1 MSTSNEGTYP
11 DYNSIVKQ
19 IHFDKETGRVWLDES
34 QMLFLDKTFFCDLRQ
49 VLIDIMGTNGARGV
63 LTRLGYF
70 AGFKHARLTEKLRKD
85 YSDREAFL
93 IGPQLSMVSGVASV
107 EALTLDVD
115 VAKGEFYGEFLID
128 SLESESYDHNHD
140 PIHDYDSTCWYLAGY
155 ASGFASGF
163 MGRQVLVVE
172 RRCSTTT
179 NPNRCIFIAKPVD
192 EWENVEKEL
201 AYYEPLNLNEQLFEL
216 RSQVIGLR
224 NQLKKSSQPILS
236 PETVGASQSF
246 CKTFTLIE
254 KAAPSKVSILLLG
267 ETGVGKEKFARAA
280 HNISSRNEEPFIAI
294 NCAAIPATLLE
305 AELFGVKAGAYT
317 GADKSRAGHFERANN
332 GTLFLDEIG
341 ELSPQAQASLL
352 RVLQEGELMRVGG
365 EQTTKVDV
373 RLIAA
378 TNRDLK
384 HEVDEGRFRAD
395 LFYRLNVYPVTI
407 PPLRER
413 IEDIPLLSEH
423 FLEKFCAIHN
433 KRFTGISDRATMMLK
448 QYPWPGNV
456 RELENMVERGVILAD
471 NHSVIEITDL
481 FVNAEM
487 LISDQAL
494 MADDKLDES
503 QWASRL
509 LDSGCQLESLEEEL
523 ITNAMERSGN
533 NVASA
538 ARLLGISRPTLRYK
552 LKKLNE
558 KADKSESA

>member
-1 MSTSNEGTYP
+1 MSKKNEGTYP

-19 IHFDKETGRVWLDES
+19 INFDKKTGRVWLGES
-34 QMLFLDKTFFCDLRQ
+34 QMLFLDITFFCDLRQ
-49 VLIDIMGTNGARGV
+49 VLIDIMGINGARGV
-63 LTRLGYF
+63 LTRLGYL

-85 YSDREAFL
+85 YSDKEAYL

-107 EALTLDVD
+107 EVITLEVD
-115 VAKGEFYGEFLID
+115 VAQGKFHGEFLID
-128 SLESESYDHNHD
+128 SLESESYNYEHD
-140 PIHDYDSTCWYLAGY
+140 SACWYLAGY
-155 ASGFASGF
+155 ASGFTSGF
-163 MGRQVLVVE
+163 MGRQILVVE
-172 RRCSTTT
+172 TKSSATT
-179 NPNRCIFIAKPVD
+179 NRDRCIFIAKPID

-201 AYYEPLNLNEQLFEL
+201 AYYEPLNLSEQLFEL
-216 RSQVIGLR
+216 QSQVAGLR
-224 NQLKKSSQPILS
+224 NQLEKSSQPILS

-246 CKTFTLIE
+246 CRTFTLIE

-280 HNISSRNEEPFIAI
+280 HNMSPRSEQPFIAI

-305 AELFGVKAGAYT
+305 AELFGVNAGAYT

-365 EQTTKVDV
+365 EKTTKVDV

-395 LFYRLNVYPVTI
+395 LYYRLNVYPVTI

-423 FLEKFCAIHN
+423 FLEKFSAIHN
-433 KRFTGISDRATMMLK
+433 KRFSGISDRATMMLK
-448 QYPWPGNV
+448 QHPWPGNV

-471 NHSVIEITDL
+471 NHSVIEVTDL

-487 LISDQAL
+487 LISDQDL
-494 MADDKLDES
+494 LSDDKLDES
-503 QWASRL
+503 QWANRL
-509 LDSGCQLESLEEEL
+509 LDSGCELESLEEKL
-523 ITNAMERSGN
+523 ITKAMERASN

-538 ARLLGISRPTLRYK
+538 ARLLGISRPTLAYK

-558 KADKSESA
+558 TTLIHQH